1 MASLIKTSLSPGQV
15 ARIRF
20 NERGDGFSN
29 ATCKGA
35 NCELPGFRSV
45 LVSIHAPNKPPPPI
59 PPEIPGWDKYEIRCC
74 AFQSTSLG
82 EVIIDELLN
91 KLPGGMPRVI
101 AEKLTPILKKRLEA
115 ALKRLLKRLP
125 KLGRLVGDLSKLLK
139 FLPIEVTRQKAIFQI
154 RERGKPD
161 PAITTLCYD
170 GFGGRLALPIPGSL
184 DDALDELLKKI
195 PGVGSNDTAREALKK
210 VIKGELEKILPERVR
225 KTLSKLDSTV
235 PGPFKPFD
243 LNRKAPLTV
252 FAVDAD
258 IFVDL
263 ITGLTG
269 PGRIMLGFDGGQWT
283 LPDPAKRIRLSCSD
297 CATSIIPVTVDGGN
311 GVDILSVNR
320 GKLVPQGCACSEQA
334 SEAELFAFA

>member
-1 MASLIKTSLSPGQV
+1 
-15 ARIRF
+15 
-20 NERGDGFSN
+20 
-29 ATCKGA
+29 
-35 NCELPGFRSV
+35 
-45 LVSIHAPNKPPPPI
+45 
-59 PPEIPGWDKYEIRCC
+59 
-74 AFQSTSLG
+74 
-82 EVIIDELLN
+82 
-91 KLPGGMPRVI
+91 
-101 AEKLTPILKKRLEA
+101 
-115 ALKRLLKRLP
+115 
-125 KLGRLVGDLSKLLK
+125 VGDLSKLLK

-161 PAITTLCYD
+161 PATTTLCYD
-170 GFGGRLALPIPGSL
+170 GFGGRLALPIPGAL

-195 PGVGSNDTAREALKK
+195 PGVGSNDTVRGALKK
-210 VIKGELEKILPERVR
+210 VIKEELEKILPERVR

-283 LPDPAKRIRLSCSD
+283 LPDPARRIRLSCPD
-297 CATSIIPVTVDGGN
+297 CATSVIPVTVDGGN
-311 GVDILSVNR
+311 GVDLLSVNK
-320 GKLVPQGCACSEQA
+320 GKLVPRGCECSEKA
-334 SEAELFAFA
+334 SEAEVFAFA